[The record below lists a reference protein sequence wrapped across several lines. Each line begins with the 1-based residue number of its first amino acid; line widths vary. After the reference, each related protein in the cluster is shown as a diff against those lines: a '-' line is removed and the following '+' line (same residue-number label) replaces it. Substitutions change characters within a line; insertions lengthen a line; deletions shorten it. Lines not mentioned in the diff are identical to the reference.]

1 MTDVTVLGL
10 GLMGQ
15 ALAKALVT
23 GGLGVTVWNR
33 TPGRAADL
41 NDVNESATAASA
53 AAASDLVVVCV
64 LDYAVVTEILDKVDV
79 SGRTIVN
86 LTNGT
91 PRQARET
98 AARVEKAGGVYVDGG
113 IMAIPPMIGQPA
125 ATVLY
130 SGDAD
135 AYDRHATTLSLLG
148 RSRFLGTDPG
158 EAALVDLAL
167 LSAMYGMFGG
177 VWHAFALTAKANLPR
192 QEFAGMLVEWLT
204 ATHAMVSRP
213 PDAEVVASAEMQ
225 LAVYPNLFDA
235 SRDEGV
241 RLDFVRPMYEMMK
254 EEVATGRP
262 IAELLR
268 NADEQT

>member
-1 MTDVTVLGL
+1 MTDVTVIGL
-10 GLMGQ
+10 GLMGH
-15 ALAKALVT
+15 ALAKAFLAN
-23 GGLGVTVWNR
+23 GLATTVWNR
-33 TPGRAADL
+33 TPGRAKNLKNA
-41 NDVNESATAASA
+41 NEAPTVKDAVD
-53 AAASDLVVVCV
+53 ASDLVVICV
-64 LDYAVVTEILDKVDV
+64 LDYRVVDEILDKIDV
-79 SGRTIVN
+79 RGRTIVN

-98 AARVEKAGGVYVDGG
+98 AARVVTAGGTYVDGG
-113 IMAIPPMIGQPA
+113 IMAVPPMIGQPG

-130 SGDAD
+130 SGDAE
-135 AYDRHATTLSLLG
+135 AYEKHAKTLESLG
-148 RSRFLGTDPG
+148 TARFLGAEPG
-158 EAALVDLAL
+158 EAALVDIAL

-177 VWHAFALTAKANLPR
+177 ASHAFALTANANLPR
-192 QEFAGMLVEWLT
+192 QEFAKMLVGWLT
-204 ATHAMVSRP
+204 AMHGSLLAE

-241 RLDFVRPMYEMMK
+241 RLDFVRPMFELMK

-268 NADEQT
+268 R